1 LRKIEINSKVES
13 GKLTKNKRLIA
24 DAIANFE
31 GKEISLTIKK
41 KQSNR
46 SNPQNSYYWGVVIA
60 VIKSGLY
67 DATGEIMTSDQIH
80 YELLLPKFAPDREI
94 VNKETGEVFTQK
106 ITSSAMTKNEFSVYI
121 EAISKFASEFLNVQI
136 PSSEDEISLNY

>member
-1 LRKIEINSKVES
+1 
-13 GKLTKNKRLIA
+13 
-24 DAIANFE
+24 
-31 GKEISLTIKK
+31 LTIKK